1 LFSPRPGGK
10 VAALAACA
18 ASQFEETTMF
28 LRRTLA
34 LAAAAAMTAITPA
47 LAAPAQASVDAR
59 TRADIRCIA
68 ALAAAGANA
77 QNEQAKEIARLG
89 VLYFMGR
96 IDGRTPGIAMETVVP
111 AEIRAMTL
119 ADIQAATP
127 DCVSQL
133 QARGATLDAIGA
145 ALNK

>member
-1 LFSPRPGGK
+1 ML
-10 VAALAACA
+10 
-18 ASQFEETTMF
+18 

-34 LAAAAAMTAITPA
+34 LAAAAAITAITPA
-47 LAAPAQASVDAR
+47 MAASPQTSVDAR
-59 TRADIRCIA
+59 TKADIRCIA
-68 ALAAAGANA
+68 AMAAAGVNA
-77 QNEQAKEIARLG
+77 PNDQGKEIARLG

-96 IDGRTPGIAMETVVP
+96 IDGRTPGISMETVVP

-133 QARGATLDAIGA
+133 QARGTTLDAIGA
-145 ALNK
+145 ALNR